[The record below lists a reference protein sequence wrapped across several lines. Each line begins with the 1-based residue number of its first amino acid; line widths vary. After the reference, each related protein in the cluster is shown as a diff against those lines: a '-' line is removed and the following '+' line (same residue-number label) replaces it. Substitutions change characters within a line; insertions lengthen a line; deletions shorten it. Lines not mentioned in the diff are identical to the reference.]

1 MTAHP
6 TETATILVA
15 DDSVFARRWAERL
28 LVDAGHAVATAA
40 GGERAYAA
48 ARASRP
54 DVLVADEA
62 MSGLTGRRL
71 VSALREHHADMG
83 MVLMSSS
90 DEPGLEADA
99 LRLGVDRFV
108 RTPCSE
114 NALAG
119 AVAAARSAAAARR
132 ERRERETHNADEIR
146 AAAAIQEAL
155 MPPPAAVPAGWSV
168 RSASLPARDVGG
180 DVFDLVA
187 RDERRLVVAVAD
199 VSGKGIAGA
208 LFAAM
213 FQTAVRAGLAR
224 GDEVAAA
231 LGAAGGLMFDA
242 LARAGRFVTAT
253 VAEIDLAD
261 GRVTY
266 ADAGHGHH
274 LLLGAGG
281 AERALTAGGP
291 PLGFLPHPSY
301 DRGAERIAA
310 GELLA
315 IFSDGLVEGGGEGD
329 PAGARAALAARLRAG
344 ERPEGI
350 VAGAPDDDDRTLVV
364 LGRKP

>member
-1 MTAHP
+1 
-6 TETATILVA
+6 
-15 DDSVFARRWAERL
+15 
-28 LVDAGHAVATAA
+28 
-40 GGERAYAA
+40 
-48 ARASRP
+48 
-54 DVLVADEA
+54 
-62 MSGLTGRRL
+62 
-71 VSALREHHADMG
+71 
-83 MVLMSSS
+83 
-90 DEPGLEADA
+90 
-99 LRLGVDRFV
+99 
-108 RTPCSE
+108 
-114 NALAG
+114 
-119 AVAAARSAAAARR
+119 
-132 ERRERETHNADEIR
+132 
-146 AAAAIQEAL
+146 

-187 RDERRLVVAVAD
+187 RDEHRLVVALAD
-199 VSGKGIAGA
+199 VSGKGVAGA

-364 LGRKP
+364 LRRTP